1 MNSFP
6 SYLMIKNYYDKGYWK
21 LDQVDKAVELNCI
34 TTYQY
39 ETITGSEYPNKH
51 LSTAVEVDSK
61 DIPDYMQS
69 ASPVSGGGD
78 GVTQAEKENS
88 DVKTTVPTE

>member
-1 MNSFP
+1 MNSFLG
-6 SYLMIKNYYDKGYWK
+6 YLMIKSYYNRGYWD
-21 LDQVDKAVELNCI
+21 LNQVDKAVELNRI
-34 TTYQY
+34 TTNQY

-61 DIPDYMQS
+61 DIPGYMQS

-78 GVTQAEKENS
+78 GVTQAE
-88 DVKTTVPTE
+88 DVKKGS

>member
-6 SYLMIKNYYDKGYWK
+6 SYLMIKSYYDKGYWD
-21 LDQVDKAVELNCI
+21 LNQVDKAVESNRI
-34 TTYQY
+34 TTNQY

-51 LSTAVEVDSK
+51 LSTAIEVDSK

-69 ASPVSGGGD
+69 TSPVSGVED
-78 GVTQAEKENS
+78 GVTQAELNGGEHH
-88 DVKTTVPTE
+88 DTETS